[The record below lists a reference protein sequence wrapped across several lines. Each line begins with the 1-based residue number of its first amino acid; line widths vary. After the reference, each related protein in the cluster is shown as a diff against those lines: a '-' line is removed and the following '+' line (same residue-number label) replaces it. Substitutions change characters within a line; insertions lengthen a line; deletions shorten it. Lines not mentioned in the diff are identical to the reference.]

1 MLTRREEKEVSLDT
15 WSAPEWECN
24 GERRGVTRRQ
34 RGSRVGE
41 RKRQMYRYLGHLEG
55 WGWGEEQ
62 QEEKQVTEG
71 DRTVVREEIGG
82 QKQHPT

>member
-1 MLTRREEKEVSLDT
+1 MLTRREEKEVTLDT

-24 GERRGVTRRQ
+24 RERRGVTRKQ

-41 RKRQMYRYLGHLEG
+41 RKRQMYRCLAQLEG
-55 WGWGEEQ
+55 WERREEQ
-62 QEEKQVTEG
+62 QEEKQVAKG
-71 DRTVVREEIGG
+71 GRTCVREEIGG

>member
-1 MLTRREEKEVSLDT
+1 MLTRREEVGLSIDT

-62 QEEKQVTEG
+62 QEEKQLAEVG
-71 DRTVVREEIGG
+71 RTGVREEIGG

>member
-24 GERRGVTRRQ
+24 RERRGVTRRQ

-41 RKRQMYRYLGHLEG
+41 R
-55 WGWGEEQ
+55 
-62 QEEKQVTEG
+62 
-71 DRTVVREEIGG
+71 DRFIDI
-82 QKQHPT
+82 

>member
-1 MLTRREEKEVSLDT
+1 MLTRRQEKEVTLDT

-24 GERRGVTRRQ
+24 RERRGVTRRQ

-41 RKRQMYRYLGHLEG
+41 RKRQMYRCLGQLEG
-55 WGWGEEQ
+55 WGWGEEE
-62 QEEKQVTEG
+62 QEEKQVAEAG
-71 DRTVVREEIGG
+71 RRGLREEIGG

>member
-1 MLTRREEKEVSLDT
+1 MLTRREEKEVSLNT
-15 WSAPEWECN
+15 WSAPEWACN
-24 GERRGVTRRQ
+24 RERRGVTRRQ

-41 RKRQMYRYLGHLEG
+41 RKRQMYRCVGQLEG

-62 QEEKQVTEG
+62 QEEKQVAKG
-71 DRTVVREEIGG
+71 GRTGVREEIGG

>member
-24 GERRGVTRRQ
+24 RERRGVTRRQ
-34 RGSRVGE
+34 RGNRVGE
-41 RKRQMYRYLGHLEG
+41 RKRQMYRYLGQLEG

-62 QEEKQVTEG
+62 QEENKLQRWAGQV
-71 DRTVVREEIGG
+71 
-82 QKQHPT
+82 